1 MINDGIDKEKTQGA
15 VHPTLQ
21 KTFVILAIISY
32 GLGAVVSYYTLK
44 KLKNN

>member
-1 MINDGIDKEKTQGA
+1 MVNDGIDEEKNKGA

-44 KLKNN
+44 KLKNS